1 MKKILIALLVISASS
16 FAKEYPMRCM
26 ADPSEWS
33 AQYSNPE
40 KTVSKKARENLTK
53 LTPKIEKMWQDLQKI
68 MVSDDFKAEGLGA
81 ANFQAWDKKREELT
95 KEIQTALMK
104 YDYINTD
111 YTVCEQAVQYGLSLQ
126 KEYARELVT
135 YKNPQHDAVQKAE
148 EDLMKYLKHLPKK

>member
-1 MKKILIALLVISASS
+1 MKKILISLLVISASS

-26 ADPSEWS
+26 DDPSEWI

-53 LTPKIEKMWQDLQKI
+53 LTPKIEKMWQELQKI
-68 MVSDDFKAEGLGA
+68 MVSDAFKAEGLGA
-81 ANFQAWDKKREELT
+81 ANFQAWDEKREALS

-111 YTVCEQAVQYGLSLQ
+111 YTVCEQAVQYGLSFQ
-126 KEYARELVT
+126 KEYARELIT
-135 YKNPQHDAVQKAE
+135 YKDPQHPKVQKAE

>member
-1 MKKILIALLVISASS
+1 MKKILISLLVISASS

-53 LTPKIEKMWQDLQKI
+53 LTPKIEKMWQELQKI
-68 MVSDDFKAEGLGA
+68 MASDAFKAEGLGA
-81 ANFQAWDKKREELT
+81 ANFQAWDEKRETLS

-111 YTVCEQAVQYGLSLQ
+111 YTVCEQAVQYGLSFQ
-126 KEYARELVT
+126 KEYARELIT
-135 YKNPQHDAVQKAE
+135 YKDPQHPKVQKAE

>member
-33 AQYSNPE
+33 KQYSNPE

-53 LTPKIEKMWQDLQKI
+53 LTPKIEKMWQDLQKV
-68 MVSDDFKAEGLGA
+68 MASDSFKAEGLGA
-81 ANFQAWDKKREELT
+81 ANFQVWDEKREALS

-111 YTVCEQAVQYGLSLQ
+111 YTVCEQAVQYGLSFQ
-126 KEYARELVT
+126 KEYARELIT
-135 YKNPQHDAVQKAE
+135 YKDPQHPKVQKAE